1 MLSKKCQYALHA
13 LKYIVSQPPDSLI
26 TIKEIADGENIP
38 KKFLEAILAD
48 LKVAGILASKQGK
61 FGGYYLNRDPKK
73 VSILEVIREIDGTV
87 AMLPC
92 VSLNFYSSC
101 GRCDNEETC
110 KIKAIFSKVRDET
123 LKVLSKTTIKDLA
136 SQPNLIN
143 VKLVS

>member
-13 LKYIVSQPPDSLI
+13 LKYIANQPSDSLV
-26 TIKEIADGENIP
+26 TIKEIAEGENIP

-48 LKVAGILASKQGK
+48 LKLGGILASKQGK

-73 VSILEVIREIDGTV
+73 ISILEVIRKIDGAV

-110 KIKAIFSKVRDET
+110 KIKEIFSKVRDET
-123 LKVLSKTTIKDLA
+123 LKVLSKTTVKDLIA
-136 SQPNLIN
+136 QPDIIKMKI
-143 VKLVS
+143 VG